1 MLNPHSRQWLF
12 LTSGKLPKKFFRKG
26 RPLLQ
31 RHTRWRKTALL
42 LELSR
47 EARAHLEWI
56 IYYELSNFDAAL
68 TIRRFGLTGKT
79 FYKWLNRFDPNN
91 LRSLEEHSRA
101 PRKRRTKE
109 YTPLQYERVI
119 ELRRQYIRYGKI
131 KLLHYYQKLYPADET
146 ISSWKIQCIIERAGI
161 YYNPKKQARVNRKR
175 QLSVKRKKI
184 TDLKQQRRKGF
195 LLCLDTVVI
204 YWKSKKRYVIT
215 GIDKY
220 AKVAFARMYTS
231 PSSTSSRDFL
241 YRLYYLLDG
250 KIDNIQTDNGS
261 EFKGRFDQACQKLSL
276 EHYWSRVK
284 TPKDNAVNE
293 RFNRTV
299 QDEFIALG
307 NMTDNVRLFNQ
318 RLTEWLVEYNFRR
331 PHQTLGYMP
340 PINFTYKYHKLLP
353 MYPSSTWS

>member
-1 MLNPHSRQWLF
+1 MLNSHSRQWLF
-12 LTSGKLPKKFFRKG
+12 LTSGKLPKKFFSKG
-26 RPLLQ
+26 RPLLP
-31 RHTRWRKTALL
+31 RHARWRKTALL
-42 LELSR
+42 LELSH
-47 EARAHLEWI
+47 EARARLEWV
-56 IYYELSNFDAAL
+56 IYYEVSNFDAAL
-68 TIRRFGLTGKT
+68 TIRHFGLAKKT

-91 LRSLEEHSRA
+91 LHSMEEHSRA
-101 PRKRRTKE
+101 PLKRRTKE
-109 YTPLQYERVI
+109 YTPLQYERIV
-119 ELRRQYIRYGKI
+119 ELRRRYIRYGKV
-131 KLLHYYQKLYPADET
+131 KLLYYYRRLYPTDEA
-146 ISSWKIQCIIERAGI
+146 ISLWKIQCIIERAGI
-161 YYNPKKQARVNRKR
+161 YYNPQKQARINRKR
-175 QLSVKRKKI
+175 QLSVGRKKI
-184 TDLKQQRRKGF
+184 TDLKQQRRNGF

-204 YWKSKKRYVIT
+204 YWKSKKRYIIT

-220 AKVAFARMYTS
+220 AKIAFARMYTS

-261 EFKGRFDQACQKLSL
+261 EFKGRFDEACLKFGLG
-276 EHYWSRVK
+276 HYWSRIK

-293 RFNRTV
+293 RFNRTI

-307 NMTDNVRLFNQ
+307 NMTDNVQLFNE

-353 MYPSSTWS
+353 MYPSSTRA